1 MEPEFKEEDV
11 IIIDPQ
17 VQPVA
22 GEFVV
27 AINGD
32 YEATFKKYRPLEI
45 DEYGRTQ
52 FELIPLNSD
61 YPKMSS
67 LKQQISII
75 GTMVEHRIYRRK
87 R

>member
-1 MEPEFKEEDV
+1 MK
-11 IIIDPQ
+11 
-17 VQPVA
+17 QPLK
-22 GEFVV
+22 
-27 AINGD
+27 IS
-32 YEATFKKYRPLEI
+32 PLEI